1 MKKFGKIV
9 TMSTKKKRKTSVKNI
24 WKIQRHINHGKMQ
37 TPDGTIYE
45 VYNLNK
51 FARENSINRT
61 TLKEILTGK
70 TKNSKTGWNKYSM
83 QKNNN

>member
-1 MKKFGKIV
+1 
-9 TMSTKKKRKTSVKNI
+9 
-24 WKIQRHINHGKMQ
+24 MQ

-70 TKNSKTGWNKYSM
+70 TKNSKTG
-83 QKNNN
+83 